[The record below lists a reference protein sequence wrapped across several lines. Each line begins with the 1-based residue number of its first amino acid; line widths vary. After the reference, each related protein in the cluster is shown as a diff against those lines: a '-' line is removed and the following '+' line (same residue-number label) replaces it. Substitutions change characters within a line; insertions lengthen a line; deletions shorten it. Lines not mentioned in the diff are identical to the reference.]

1 MKTKMYFLIIMVIMM
16 MICYDV
22 CDQNMIGFD
31 AHPKVGEL
39 LWGYEEPLLVGAT
52 MVLPPE
58 EVKIMMIM
66 CMRS

>member
-1 MKTKMYFLIIMVIMM
+1 
-16 MICYDV
+16 
-22 CDQNMIGFD
+22 MIGFD

-58 EVKIMMIM
+58 EVKMIVMMVM
-66 CMRS
+66 CTRS